1 MGVMG
6 KIRAKRGQKG
16 FTLVELAIVIV
27 IIGVLA
33 SFGVPRFRDAVERS
47 KAGESLNYLSAVRAA
62 QERYHAREGTYASDI
77 TDLDVSIPAPKYF
90 SVGTVAAGS
99 TDDIE
104 SSWTLTLTRV
114 GASAGYG
121 PYTVAFTELGFDPDN
136 STLNDLPQINPIS
149 TQAAEAPEE
158 ES

>member
-1 MGVMG
+1 MGVMA
-6 KIRAKRGQKG
+6 KVRAKRGQKG

-47 KAGESLNYLSAVRAA
+47 KAGESLNYLSAIRAA
-62 QERYHAREGTYASDI
+62 QERYHAREGTYAADI
-77 TDLDVSIPAPKYF
+77 ADLDVSIPAPKYF

-121 PYTVAFTELGFDPDN
+121 AYTVAFTELGFDPDN
-136 STLNDLPQINPIS
+136 STLNDLPQNNPIS
-149 TQAAEAPEE
+149 TQAAEEPE
-158 ES
+158 S

>member
-1 MGVMG
+1 MGVMETV
-6 KIRAKRGQKG
+6 RAKRGQKG

-62 QERYHAREGTYASDI
+62 QERFHAREGTYAEDLA
-77 TDLDVSIPAPKYF
+77 DLDVSMPAPKYF
-90 SVGTVAAGS
+90 SVGTIAAGS

-104 SSWTLTLTRV
+104 SSWSLTLTRV

-121 PYTVAFTELGFDPDN
+121 AYTVTFTELGYDSTN
-136 STLNDLPQINPIS
+136 STMQDLPQINPIAN
-149 TQAAEAPEE
+149 QASEPAPA
-158 ES
+158 S